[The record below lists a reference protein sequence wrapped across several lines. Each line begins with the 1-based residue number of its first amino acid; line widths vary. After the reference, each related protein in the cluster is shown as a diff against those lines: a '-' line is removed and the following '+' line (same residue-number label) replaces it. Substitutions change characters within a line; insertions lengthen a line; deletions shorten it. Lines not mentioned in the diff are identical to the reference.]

1 MNLSFAIVLLI
12 LDFIWI
18 NIFMIN
24 PYKYLVNYI
33 QNEPIKVNFTMAVL
47 AYIFMILGLYI
58 FVLPNIKQD
67 DLFNDSLKYGFTFG
81 IIVYGIYNFTCA
93 TIFKNWNL
101 NLLII
106 DILWGGLLY
115 YLTIIICFKLK
126 LN

>member
-1 MNLSFAIVLLI
+1 
-12 LDFIWI
+12 
-18 NIFMIN
+18 MIN

-33 QNEPIKVNFTMAVL
+33 QNEPIKVNFTMAVF